1 MDLYLFNIIHGLA
14 GKWKIFD
21 WLGIFLADYIGYF
34 LILAVLILILKQT
47 GWQRKIYFFSLISLS
62 LILSRGI
69 IAEVIKFFVARPRPF
84 SVLNIQPLID
94 ANGVN
99 ASMPSGHMAFYF
111 ALAIAVFFL
120 NKKMGL
126 YFGGAAIL
134 MGVAR
139 IFAGIHWPMDILV
152 GAIIGITSAF
162 LVKYIISAYNILVT
176 KQL

>member
-21 WLGIFLADYIGYF
+21 GLGIFLADYLGYF
-34 LILAVLILILKQT
+34 LILAVLVLILKQA
-47 GWQRKIYFFSLISLS
+47 GWQRKIYYFSFISLS

-69 IAEVIKFFVARPRPF
+69 IAETIKFFAVRPRPF
-84 SVLNIQPLID
+84 SVLNFQPLID

-99 ASMPSGHMAFYF
+99 ASMPSGHAAFYF
-111 ALAIAVFFL
+111 ALAMAVFFL

-134 MGVAR
+134 MGIAR
-139 IFAGIHWPMDILV
+139 IFAGIHWPTDILA
-152 GAIIGITSAF
+152 GAIIGIISAF
-162 LVKYIISAYNILVT
+162 LIKHTISTYNVSVT